1 MTDQAKAW
9 PCDSWRDPLL
19 IVRLSSLGDVI
30 LSGAMVPLLRSRRP
44 DLTIDFLTRAQYA
57 PLVACMPGVRHVI
70 RAEKLA
76 PEGDPSDAAPN
87 IPHDIEPNAAPNAAP
102 NATPDDRSGF
112 AADYPQVLDLQ
123 GGRKGRRALA
133 PAAPRARRIT
143 YDRAAWKRRWIV
155 LAGKRV
161 GAAAPVVA
169 RFAEAVSGSRPPA
182 GSLRSVIEPP
192 ADRLAF
198 VAKRLTHRPL
208 VVVSTSASRPLKA
221 VPGELAE
228 RIRQGLIAE
237 GMAVVDLLPPE
248 EVSRGAHPPGRPEKW
263 GEWFVRE
270 PYRGTFR
277 GPLLNAAALLAHADA
292 VVSSD
297 SGILHLAGAV
307 GTPAVGL
314 YGPTSPVLGFP
325 PLGRGRAYGIE
336 LACRPCHIH
345 GPRVCWMGHRRCW
358 RLMRPDDIV
367 AVVAGLLPASGK

>member
-44 DLTIDFLTRAQYA
+44 DLRIDFLTRAQYA

-70 RAEKLA
+70 RAETHA
-76 PEGDPSDAAPN
+76 
-87 IPHDIEPNAAPNAAP
+87 
-102 NATPDDRSGF
+102 PDDRSGF
-112 AADYPQVLDLQ
+112 PADYPQVLDLQ

-133 PAAPRARRIT
+133 RAAPRARRIT

-161 GAAAPVVA
+161 GAAAPVVV

-182 GSLRSVIEPP
+182 GSLRSVVEPP
-192 ADRLAF
+192 ADRRAF
-198 VAKRLTHRPL
+198 VAERSAHRPL
-208 VVVSTSASRPLKA
+208 VVLSTSASRPLKA
-221 VPGELAE
+221 VPDELAE
-228 RIRQGLIAE
+228 RIRQALIAE

-248 EVSRGAHPPGRPEKW
+248 EASRDAIPPVGPERW
-263 GEWFVRE
+263 GEWLVRDQ
-270 PYRGTFR
+270 YRGAFR
-277 GPLLNAAALLAHADA
+277 GPLLSAAALLAHADA

-345 GPRVCWMGHRRCW
+345 GPRVCWMGHRHCW
-358 RLMRPDDIV
+358 RRMCPDDIV
-367 AVVAGLLPASGK
+367 AVVAGLVPARGQ